1 MMKRM
6 LALLLCTSLALSL
19 LPGCTA
25 ASAARELT
33 AQEVYAANYDGS
45 PELAEQV
52 DAALSAFGL
61 ELLRNT
67 RAAQEGSVLLSPLS
81 VALALSMAANG
92 AEGETMAQFQE
103 TMGGVSLEALN
114 AACQSL
120 LSDYRQLGGSTRA
133 SIANSLW
140 VDPEGQISEEFT
152 GRCMGIYGA
161 EVFQGEL
168 SSSGIV
174 HDVNRWVSKQTKGL
188 IPELVQQPF
197 PEDTAALL
205 VNALYLNNTWEL
217 EFDPHSTHPR
227 KFTHSGGQVEQM
239 DFLHHSFTDLLYL
252 QGEGAQGVVLP
263 YDDGRLAF
271 VAILPD
277 SPDLRGWLDSLDGNV
292 LSQLVQGAEE
302 QRFFRLAFPK
312 FEAEWSGSLQEVL
325 KDMGLEDAFT
335 PGQADFSRMGDHPN
349 GYYLSEV
356 IHAAKLQVNEK
367 GTEAAAATLVAA
379 NDGAAP
385 PPAEGIKL
393 LLDRPFLYGIFD
405 RQNGIPLFLG
415 TFE

>member
-1 MMKRM
+1 MKR
-6 LALLLCTSLALSL
+6 ALSL
-19 LPGCTA
+19 LLVSALSLSLLAGC
-25 ASAARELT
+25 SAAEQLSAEPISLT
-33 AQEVYAANYDGS
+33 AQELSAHGPDTQNACD
-45 PELAEQV
+45 
-52 DAALSAFGL
+52 ALSAFGL

-67 RAAQEGSVLLSPLS
+67 KQAGESTLLSPLS
-81 VALALSMAANG
+81 VILALSMAANG

-103 TMGGVSLEALN
+103 TTGGVSLEALN

-140 VDPEGQISEEFT
+140 VDPEGQISGEFT

-174 HDVNRWVSKQTKGL
+174 NDVNRWVSKQTKGL

-205 VNALYLNNTWEL
+205 VNALYLRNTWEL
-217 EFDPHSTHPR
+217 EFDPISTYPR
-227 KFTHSGGQVEQM
+227 KFTHSSGQVEQM
-239 DFLHHSFTDLLYL
+239 DFLHHSTDLLYL

-271 VAILPD
+271 AAILPD
-277 SPDLRGWLDSLDGNV
+277 SPDLGGWLDSLNGNA
-292 LSQLVQGAEE
+292 LSQLVQGADE
-302 QRFFRLAFPK
+302 QRFLHLAFPK
-312 FEAEWSGSLQEVL
+312 FEAEWSGSLQEIL

-379 NDGAAP
+379 GAGAP
-385 PPAEGIKL
+385 PPAEGIEL

>member
-1 MMKRM
+1 MKR
-6 LALLLCTSLALSL
+6 ALSL
-19 LPGCTA
+19 LLVSALSLSLLAGC
-25 ASAARELT
+25 SAAEQLSAEPISLT
-33 AQEVYAANYDGS
+33 AQELSAHGPDTQNACD
-45 PELAEQV
+45 
-52 DAALSAFGL
+52 ALSAFGL

-67 RAAQEGSVLLSPLS
+67 KQAGESTLLSPLS
-81 VALALSMAANG
+81 VILALSMATNG

-140 VDPEGQISEEFT
+140 VDPEGQIFGEFT

-174 HDVNRWVSKQTKGL
+174 NDVNRWVSKQTKGL

-205 VNALYLNNTWEL
+205 VNALYLRNTWEL
-217 EFDPHSTHPR
+217 EFDPISTYPR
-227 KFTHSGGQVEQM
+227 KFTHSSGQVEQM
-239 DFLHHSFTDLLYL
+239 DFLHHSTDLLYL

-271 VAILPD
+271 AAILPD
-277 SPDLRGWLDSLDGNV
+277 SPDLGGWLDSLNGNA
-292 LSQLVQGAEE
+292 LSQLVQGADE
-302 QRFFRLAFPK
+302 QRFLHLAFPK
-312 FEAEWSGSLQEVL
+312 FEAEWSGSLQEIL

-379 NDGAAP
+379 GDGAAP

>member
-1 MMKRM
+1 MKR
-6 LALLLCTSLALSL
+6 ALSL
-19 LPGCTA
+19 LLVSALSLSLLAGC
-25 ASAARELT
+25 SAAEQLSAEPISLT
-33 AQEVYAANYDGS
+33 AQE
-45 PELAEQV
+45 
-52 DAALSAFGL
+52 LSAHGPDTQNACDVLSTFGL

-67 RAAQEGSVLLSPLS
+67 KQACESTLLSPLS
-81 VALALSMAANG
+81 VILALSMAANG

-114 AACQSL
+114 AACQFL

-174 HDVNRWVSKQTKGL
+174 NDVNRWVSKQTKGL

-217 EFDPHSTHPR
+217 EFDPISTYPR
-227 KFTHSGGQVEQM
+227 KFTHSSGQVEPM
-239 DFLHHSFTDLLYL
+239 YFLHHSFTDLLYL

-271 VAILPD
+271 AAILPD
-277 SPDLRGWLDSLDGNV
+277 SPDLGGWLDSLNGNA
-292 LSQLVQGAEE
+292 LSQLVQGADE
-302 QRFFRLAFPK
+302 QRFLYLAFPK
-312 FEAEWSGSLQEVL
+312 FEAEWSGSLQEIL

-356 IHAAKLQVNEK
+356 LHAAKLQVNEK

-379 NDGAAP
+379 GSGAP
-385 PPAEGIKL
+385 PPAEGIEL

>member
-1 MMKRM
+1 MKR
-6 LALLLCTSLALSL
+6 ALSL
-19 LPGCTA
+19 LLAGALSLSLLAGC
-25 ASAARELT
+25 SAAEQLSAEPISLT
-33 AQEVYAANYDGS
+33 AQELSAHDLDTKAAYD
-45 PELAEQV
+45 
-52 DAALSAFGL
+52 ALSAFGL
-61 ELLRNT
+61 KLLQST
-67 RAAQEGSVLLSPLS
+67 EQTGESTLLSPLS
-81 VALALSMAANG
+81 VTLALSMAANG
-92 AEGETMAQFQE
+92 AEGETLAQFQE
-103 TMGGVSLEALN
+103 ALGGVSLEALN
-114 AACQSL
+114 AACQS
-120 LSDYRQLGGSTRA
+120 RA

-140 VDPEGQISEEFT
+140 VDPEGQISETFI
-152 GRCMGIYGA
+152 GRCIGSYGA

-205 VNALYLNNTWEL
+205 INALYLNNTWEL

-312 FEAEWSGSLQEVL
+312 FEAEWSGSLQEML
-325 KDMGLEDAFT
+325 TDMGLEAAFT
-335 PGQADFSRMGDHPN
+335 PGLADFSRMGDRSN

-356 IHAAKLQVNEK
+356 LHAAKLQVNEK
-367 GTEAAAATLVAA
+367 GTEAAAATLL
-379 NDGAAP
+379 GAGSGAP
-385 PPAEGIKL
+385 PPDEGIEL

-405 RQNGIPLFLG
+405 RQNGLPLFLG

>member
-1 MMKRM
+1 MKR
-6 LALLLCTSLALSL
+6 ALSL
-19 LPGCTA
+19 LLVSALSLSLLAGC
-25 ASAARELT
+25 SAAEQLSAEPISLT
-33 AQEVYAANYDGS
+33 AQELSAHGPDTQNACD
-45 PELAEQV
+45 
-52 DAALSAFGL
+52 ALSAFGL

-67 RAAQEGSVLLSPLS
+67 KQAGESTLLSPLS
-81 VALALSMAANG
+81 VILALSMAANG

-120 LSDYRQLGGSTRA
+120 LSDYRQLGSSTRA

-174 HDVNRWVSKQTKGL
+174 NEVNRWVSKQTKGL

-217 EFDPHSTHPR
+217 EFDPISTYPR

-239 DFLHHSFTDLLYL
+239 DFLHHSTDLLYL
-252 QGEGAQGVVLP
+252 QGEDAQGVVLP

-271 VAILPD
+271 AAILPN
-277 SPDLRGWLDSLDGNV
+277 SPDLGGWLDSLNGNA
-292 LSQLVQGAEE
+292 LSQLVQGADE
-302 QRFFRLAFPK
+302 QRFLHLAFPK
-312 FEAEWSGSLQEVL
+312 FEAEWSGSLQEIL

-379 NDGAAP
+379 GDGAP
-385 PPAEGIKL
+385 PPAEGIEL

>member
-1 MMKRM
+1 MKR
-6 LALLLCTSLALSL
+6 ALSL
-19 LPGCTA
+19 LLAGALSLSLLAGC
-25 ASAARELT
+25 SAAEQLSAEPISLT
-33 AQEVYAANYDGS
+33 AQELSAHDLDTKAAYD
-45 PELAEQV
+45 
-52 DAALSAFGL
+52 ALSAFGL
-61 ELLRNT
+61 KLLQST
-67 RAAQEGSVLLSPLS
+67 EQTGESTLLSPLS
-81 VALALSMAANG
+81 VTLALSMAANG
-92 AEGETMAQFQE
+92 AEGETLAQFQE
-103 TMGGVSLEALN
+103 ALGGVSLEALN

-140 VDPEGQISEEFT
+140 VDPEGQISETFI
-152 GRCMGIYGA
+152 GRCIGSYGA

-205 VNALYLNNTWEL
+205 INALYLNNTWEL

-312 FEAEWSGSLQEVL
+312 FEAEWSGSLQEML
-325 KDMGLEDAFT
+325 TDMGLEDAFT

-356 IHAAKLQVNEK
+356 LHAAKLQVNEK
-367 GTEAAAATLVAA
+367 GTEAAAATLL
-379 NDGAAP
+379 GAGSGAP
-385 PPAEGIKL
+385 PPDEGIEL

-405 RQNGIPLFLG
+405 RQNGLPLFLG

>member
-1 MMKRM
+1 MKR
-6 LALLLCTSLALSL
+6 ALSL
-19 LPGCTA
+19 LLVSALSLSLLAGC
-25 ASAARELT
+25 SAAEQLSAEPISLT
-33 AQEVYAANYDGS
+33 AQELSAHGPDTQNACD
-45 PELAEQV
+45 
-52 DAALSAFGL
+52 ALSAFGL

-67 RAAQEGSVLLSPLS
+67 KQAGESTLLSPLS
-81 VALALSMAANG
+81 VILALSMAANG

-174 HDVNRWVSKQTKGL
+174 NDVNRWVSKQTKGL

-205 VNALYLNNTWEL
+205 VNALYLHNTWEL
-217 EFDPHSTHPR
+217 EFDPISTYPR

-239 DFLHHSFTDLLYL
+239 DFLHHSTDLLYL

-271 VAILPD
+271 AAILPD
-277 SPDLRGWLDSLDGNV
+277 SPDLGGWLDSLNGNA
-292 LSQLVQGAEE
+292 LSQLVQGADE
-302 QRFFRLAFPK
+302 QRFLHLAFPK
-312 FEAEWSGSLQEVL
+312 FEAEWSGSLQEIL

-379 NDGAAP
+379 GDGAAP

>member
-1 MMKRM
+1 MKR
-6 LALLLCTSLALSL
+6 ALSL
-19 LPGCTA
+19 LLVSALSLSLLAGC
-25 ASAARELT
+25 SAAEQLSAEPISLT
-33 AQEVYAANYDGS
+33 AQELSAHGPDTQNACD
-45 PELAEQV
+45 
-52 DAALSAFGL
+52 ALSAFGL

-67 RAAQEGSVLLSPLS
+67 KQAGESTLLSPLS
-81 VALALSMAANG
+81 VILALSMATNG

-140 VDPEGQISEEFT
+140 VDPEGQIFGEFT

-174 HDVNRWVSKQTKGL
+174 NDVNRWVSKQTKGL

-205 VNALYLNNTWEL
+205 VNALYLRNTWEL
-217 EFDPHSTHPR
+217 EFDPISTYPR
-227 KFTHSGGQVEQM
+227 KFTHSSGQVEQM
-239 DFLHHSFTDLLYL
+239 DFLHHSTDLLYL

-271 VAILPD
+271 AAILPD
-277 SPDLRGWLDSLDGNV
+277 SPDLGGWPDSLNGNA
-292 LSQLVQGAEE
+292 LSQLVQGADE
-302 QRFFRLAFPK
+302 QRFLHLAFPK
-312 FEAEWSGSLQEVL
+312 FEAEWSGSLQEIL

-379 NDGAAP
+379 GDGAAP

>member
-1 MMKRM
+1 MKR
-6 LALLLCTSLALSL
+6 ALSL
-19 LPGCTA
+19 LL
-25 ASAARELT
+25 ASALSLSLLAGCSAAEQLSAEPISLT
-33 AQEVYAANYDGS
+33 AQELSAHDLDTEAAYD
-45 PELAEQV
+45 
-52 DAALSAFGL
+52 ALSSFGL
-61 ELLRNT
+61 ELLQST
-67 RAAQEGSVLLSPLS
+67 EQAGESTLLSPLS
-81 VALALSMAANG
+81 VILALSMAANG
-92 AEGETMAQFQE
+92 AEGETLAQFQE
-103 TMGGVSLEALN
+103 TMGGISLEALN

-133 SIANSLW
+133 NIANSLW
-140 VDPEGQISEEFT
+140 LDPEGQISEEFT

-168 SSSGIV
+168 SSPAV
-174 HDVNRWVSKQTKGL
+174 VNDVNHWVSKQTEGL
-188 IPELVQQPF
+188 IPKLVQQPF
-197 PEDTAALL
+197 PQDTAALL
-205 VNALYLNNTWEL
+205 VNALYLNNTWAL
-217 EFDPHSTHPR
+217 KFDPNSTYPR
-227 KFTHSGGQVEQM
+227 EFTHSGGQVERM

-271 VAILPD
+271 AAILPD
-277 SPDLRGWLDSLDGNV
+277 SPDLGGWLDTLEGNA

-302 QRFFRLAFPK
+302 QRFLHLAFPK
-312 FEAEWSGSLQEVL
+312 FEAEWSGSLQDIL
-325 KDMGLEDAFT
+325 TDMGLEDAFT

-356 IHAAKLQVNEK
+356 LHAAKLQVNEK

-379 NDGAAP
+379 GAGAP
-385 PPAEGIKL
+385 PPAEGIEL

>member
-1 MMKRM
+1 MKR
-6 LALLLCTSLALSL
+6 ALSL
-19 LPGCTA
+19 LLVSALSLSLLAGC
-25 ASAARELT
+25 SAAEQLSAEPISLT
-33 AQEVYAANYDGS
+33 AQELSAHGPDTQNACD
-45 PELAEQV
+45 
-52 DAALSAFGL
+52 ALSAFGL

-67 RAAQEGSVLLSPLS
+67 KQAGESTLLSPLS
-81 VALALSMAANG
+81 VILALSMATNG

-140 VDPEGQISEEFT
+140 VDPEGQISGEFT

-174 HDVNRWVSKQTKGL
+174 NDVNRWVSKQTKGL

-205 VNALYLNNTWEL
+205 VNALYLRNTWEL
-217 EFDPHSTHPR
+217 EFDPISTYPR
-227 KFTHSGGQVEQM
+227 KFTHSSGQVEQM
-239 DFLHHSFTDLLYL
+239 DFLHHSTDLLYL

-271 VAILPD
+271 AAILPD
-277 SPDLRGWLDSLDGNV
+277 SPDLGGWPDSLNGNA
-292 LSQLVQGAEE
+292 LSQLVQGADE
-302 QRFFRLAFPK
+302 QRFLHLAFPK
-312 FEAEWSGSLQEVL
+312 FEAEWSGSLQEIL

-379 NDGAAP
+379 GDGAAP

>member
-1 MMKRM
+1 MKR
-6 LALLLCTSLALSL
+6 ALSL
-19 LPGCTA
+19 LLVSALSLSLLAGC
-25 ASAARELT
+25 SAAEQLSAEPISLT
-33 AQEVYAANYDGS
+33 AQELSAHGPDTQNACD
-45 PELAEQV
+45 
-52 DAALSAFGL
+52 ALSAFGL

-67 RAAQEGSVLLSPLS
+67 KQAGESTLLSPLS
-81 VALALSMAANG
+81 VILALSMAANG
-92 AEGETMAQFQE
+92 AEGETMVQFQE

-140 VDPEGQISEEFT
+140 VDPEGQISGEFT

-174 HDVNRWVSKQTKGL
+174 NDVNRWVSKQTKGL

-205 VNALYLNNTWEL
+205 VNALYLRNTWEL
-217 EFDPHSTHPR
+217 EFDPISTYPR
-227 KFTHSGGQVEQM
+227 KFTHSSGQVEQM
-239 DFLHHSFTDLLYL
+239 DFLHHSTDLLYL

-271 VAILPD
+271 AAILPD
-277 SPDLRGWLDSLDGNV
+277 SPDLGGWLDSLNGNA
-292 LSQLVQGAEE
+292 LSQLVQGADE
-302 QRFFRLAFPK
+302 QRFLHLAFPK
-312 FEAEWSGSLQEVL
+312 FEAEWSGSLQEIL

-367 GTEAAAATLVAA
+367 GTEAAAATLVATG
-379 NDGAAP
+379 DGAAP

>member
-1 MMKRM
+1 MKR
-6 LALLLCTSLALSL
+6 ALSL
-19 LPGCTA
+19 LLAGALSLSLLAGC
-25 ASAARELT
+25 SAAEQLSAEPISLT
-33 AQEVYAANYDGS
+33 AQELSAHDLDTKAAYD
-45 PELAEQV
+45 
-52 DAALSAFGL
+52 ALSAFGL
-61 ELLRNT
+61 KLLQST
-67 RAAQEGSVLLSPLS
+67 EQTGESTLLSPLS
-81 VALALSMAANG
+81 VTLALSMAANG
-92 AEGETMAQFQE
+92 AEGETLAQFQE
-103 TMGGVSLEALN
+103 ALGGVSLEALN

-140 VDPEGQISEEFT
+140 VDPEGQISETFI
-152 GRCMGIYGA
+152 GRCIGSYGA

-205 VNALYLNNTWEL
+205 INALYLNNTWEL

-263 YDDGRLAF
+263 YDDGQLAF

-312 FEAEWSGSLQEVL
+312 FEAEWSGSLQEML
-325 KDMGLEDAFT
+325 TDMGLEAAFT
-335 PGQADFSRMGDHPN
+335 PGLADFSRMGDRSN

-356 IHAAKLQVNEK
+356 LHAAKLQVNEK
-367 GTEAAAATLVAA
+367 GTEAAAATLL
-379 NDGAAP
+379 GAGSGAP
-385 PPAEGIKL
+385 PPDEGIEL

-405 RQNGIPLFLG
+405 RQNGLPLFLG

>member
-1 MMKRM
+1 MKR
-6 LALLLCTSLALSL
+6 ALSL
-19 LPGCTA
+19 LLISALSLSLLAGC
-25 ASAARELT
+25 SAAEQLSAEPISLT
-33 AQEVYAANYDGS
+33 AQELSAHGPDTQNACD
-45 PELAEQV
+45 
-52 DAALSAFGL
+52 ALSAFGL

-67 RAAQEGSVLLSPLS
+67 KQAGESTLLSPLS
-81 VALALSMAANG
+81 VILALSMATNG

-140 VDPEGQISEEFT
+140 VDPEGQISGEFT

-174 HDVNRWVSKQTKGL
+174 NDVNRWVSKQTKGL

-205 VNALYLNNTWEL
+205 VNALYLRNTWEL
-217 EFDPHSTHPR
+217 EFDPISTYPR
-227 KFTHSGGQVEQM
+227 KFTHSSGQVEQM
-239 DFLHHSFTDLLYL
+239 DFLHHSTDLLYL

-271 VAILPD
+271 AAILPD
-277 SPDLRGWLDSLDGNV
+277 SPDLGGWPDSLNGNA
-292 LSQLVQGAEE
+292 LSQLVQGADE
-302 QRFFRLAFPK
+302 QRFLHLAFPK
-312 FEAEWSGSLQEVL
+312 FEAEWSGSLQEIL

-379 NDGAAP
+379 GDGAAP

>member
-1 MMKRM
+1 MKR
-6 LALLLCTSLALSL
+6 ALSL
-19 LPGCTA
+19 LLVSALSLSLLAGC
-25 ASAARELT
+25 SAAEQLSAEPISLT
-33 AQEVYAANYDGS
+33 AQELSAHGPDTQNACD
-45 PELAEQV
+45 
-52 DAALSAFGL
+52 ALSAFGL

-67 RAAQEGSVLLSPLS
+67 KQAGESTLLSPLS
-81 VALALSMAANG
+81 VILALSMATNG

-140 VDPEGQISEEFT
+140 VDPEGQISGEFT

-174 HDVNRWVSKQTKGL
+174 NDVNRWVSKQTKGL

-205 VNALYLNNTWEL
+205 VNALYLRNTWEL
-217 EFDPHSTHPR
+217 EFDPISTYPR
-227 KFTHSGGQVEQM
+227 KFTHSSGQVEQM
-239 DFLHHSFTDLLYL
+239 DFLHHSTDLLYL

-271 VAILPD
+271 AAILPD
-277 SPDLRGWLDSLDGNV
+277 SPDLGGWPDSLNGNA
-292 LSQLVQGAEE
+292 LSQLVQGADE
-302 QRFFRLAFPK
+302 QRFLHLAFPK
-312 FEAEWSGSLQEVL
+312 FEAEWSGSLQEIL

-379 NDGAAP
+379 GDGAAP

-393 LLDRPFLYGIFD
+393 LLDRPFPYGIFD

>member
-1 MMKRM
+1 MKR
-6 LALLLCTSLALSL
+6 ALSL
-19 LPGCTA
+19 LLVSALSLSLLAGC
-25 ASAARELT
+25 SAAEQLSAEPISLT
-33 AQEVYAANYDGS
+33 AQELSAHGPDTQNACD
-45 PELAEQV
+45 
-52 DAALSAFGL
+52 ALSAFGL

-67 RAAQEGSVLLSPLS
+67 KQAGESTLLSPLS
-81 VALALSMAANG
+81 VILALSMAANG
-92 AEGETMAQFQE
+92 AEGETMVQFQE

-140 VDPEGQISEEFT
+140 VDPEGQISGEFT

-174 HDVNRWVSKQTKGL
+174 NDVNRWVSKQTKGL

-205 VNALYLNNTWEL
+205 VNALYLRNTWEL
-217 EFDPHSTHPR
+217 EFDPISTYPR
-227 KFTHSGGQVEQM
+227 KFTHSSGQVEQM
-239 DFLHHSFTDLLYL
+239 DFLHHSTDLLYL

-271 VAILPD
+271 AAILPD
-277 SPDLRGWLDSLDGNV
+277 SPDLGGWPDSLNGNA
-292 LSQLVQGAEE
+292 LSQLVQGADE
-302 QRFFRLAFPK
+302 QRFLHLAFPK
-312 FEAEWSGSLQEVL
+312 FEAEWSGSLQEIL

-379 NDGAAP
+379 GDGAAP

>member
-1 MMKRM
+1 MKR
-6 LALLLCTSLALSL
+6 ALSL
-19 LPGCTA
+19 LLVSALSLSLLAGC
-25 ASAARELT
+25 SAAEQLSAEPISLT
-33 AQEVYAANYDGS
+33 AQELSAHGPDTQNACD
-45 PELAEQV
+45 
-52 DAALSAFGL
+52 ALSAFGL

-67 RAAQEGSVLLSPLS
+67 KQAGESTLLSPLS
-81 VALALSMAANG
+81 VILALSMAANG

-103 TMGGVSLEALN
+103 TTGGVSLEALN

-140 VDPEGQISEEFT
+140 VDPEGQISGEFT

-174 HDVNRWVSKQTKGL
+174 NDVNRWVSKQTKGL

-205 VNALYLNNTWEL
+205 VNALYLRNTWEL
-217 EFDPHSTHPR
+217 EFDPISTYPR
-227 KFTHSGGQVEQM
+227 KFTHSSGQVEQM
-239 DFLHHSFTDLLYL
+239 DFLHHSTDLLYL

-271 VAILPD
+271 AAILPD
-277 SPDLRGWLDSLDGNV
+277 SPDLGGWLDSLNGNA
-292 LSQLVQGAEE
+292 LSQLVQGADE
-302 QRFFRLAFPK
+302 QRFLHLAFPK
-312 FEAEWSGSLQEVL
+312 FEAEWSGSLQEIL

-379 NDGAAP
+379 GDGAAP
-385 PPAEGIKL
+385 PPAEGIK

>member
-1 MMKRM
+1 MKR
-6 LALLLCTSLALSL
+6 ALSL
-19 LPGCTA
+19 LLVSALSFSLLAGC
-25 ASAARELT
+25 SAAEQLSAEPISLT
-33 AQEVYAANYDGS
+33 AQELSAHGPDTQNACD
-45 PELAEQV
+45 
-52 DAALSAFGL
+52 ALSAFGL

-67 RAAQEGSVLLSPLS
+67 KQAGESTLLSPLS
-81 VALALSMAANG
+81 VILALSMAANG
-92 AEGETMAQFQE
+92 AEGETLAQFQE
-103 TMGGVSLEALN
+103 TLGGVSLESLN

-133 SIANSLW
+133 NIANSLW
-140 VDPEGQISEEFT
+140 LAPEGQISEEFT

-168 SSSGIV
+168 SSPAV
-174 HDVNRWVSKQTKGL
+174 VNDVNHWVSKQTEGL
-188 IPELVQQPF
+188 IPKLVQQPF
-197 PEDTAALL
+197 PQDTAALL
-205 VNALYLNNTWEL
+205 VNALYLNNTWAL
-217 EFDPHSTHPR
+217 KFDPNSTYPR
-227 KFTHSGGQVEQM
+227 EFTHSGGQVERM

-312 FEAEWSGSLQEVL
+312 FEAEWSGSLQDIL
-325 KDMGLEDAFT
+325 TDMGLEDAFT

-356 IHAAKLQVNEK
+356 LHAAKLQVNEK
-367 GTEAAAATLVAA
+367 GTEAAAATLVAP
-379 NDGAAP
+379 GSGAP
-385 PPAEGIKL
+385 PPEQGVEL

>member
-1 MMKRM
+1 MKR
-6 LALLLCTSLALSL
+6 ALSL
-19 LPGCTA
+19 LLAGALSLSLLAGC
-25 ASAARELT
+25 SAAEQLSAEPISLT
-33 AQEVYAANYDGS
+33 AQELSAHDLDTKAAYD
-45 PELAEQV
+45 
-52 DAALSAFGL
+52 ALSAFGL
-61 ELLRNT
+61 KLLQST
-67 RAAQEGSVLLSPLS
+67 EQTGESTLLSPLS
-81 VALALSMAANG
+81 VTLALSMAANG
-92 AEGETMAQFQE
+92 AEGETLAQFQE
-103 TMGGVSLEALN
+103 ALGGVSLEALN

-140 VDPEGQISEEFT
+140 VDPEGQISETFI
-152 GRCMGIYGA
+152 GRCIGSYGA

-205 VNALYLNNTWEL
+205 INALYLNNTWEL

-312 FEAEWSGSLQEVL
+312 FEAEWSGSLQEIL

-367 GTEAAAATLVAA
+367 GTEAAAATLL
-379 NDGAAP
+379 GAGSGAP
-385 PPAEGIKL
+385 PPDEGIEL

-405 RQNGIPLFLG
+405 RQNGLPLFLG

>member
-1 MMKRM
+1 MKR
-6 LALLLCTSLALSL
+6 ALSL
-19 LPGCTA
+19 LLVSALSLSLLAGC
-25 ASAARELT
+25 SAAEQLSAEPISLT
-33 AQEVYAANYDGS
+33 AQELSAHGPDTQNACD
-45 PELAEQV
+45 
-52 DAALSAFGL
+52 ALSAFGL

-67 RAAQEGSVLLSPLS
+67 KQAGESTLLSPLS
-81 VALALSMAANG
+81 VILALSMAANG

-103 TMGGVSLEALN
+103 MTGGVSLEALN

-140 VDPEGQISEEFT
+140 VDPEGQISGEFT

-174 HDVNRWVSKQTKGL
+174 NDVNRWVSKQTKGL

-205 VNALYLNNTWEL
+205 VNALYLRNTWEL
-217 EFDPHSTHPR
+217 EFDPISTYPR
-227 KFTHSGGQVEQM
+227 KFTHSSGQVEQM
-239 DFLHHSFTDLLYL
+239 DFLHHSTDLLYL

-271 VAILPD
+271 AAILPD
-277 SPDLRGWLDSLDGNV
+277 SPDLGGWLDSLNGNA
-292 LSQLVQGAEE
+292 LSQLVQGADE
-302 QRFFRLAFPK
+302 QRFLHLAFPK
-312 FEAEWSGSLQEVL
+312 FEAEWSGSLQEIL

-379 NDGAAP
+379 GDGAAP

>member
-1 MMKRM
+1 MKR
-6 LALLLCTSLALSL
+6 ALSL
-19 LPGCTA
+19 LLVSALSLSLLAGC
-25 ASAARELT
+25 SAAEQLSAEPISLT
-33 AQEVYAANYDGS
+33 AQELSAHGPDTQNACD
-45 PELAEQV
+45 
-52 DAALSAFGL
+52 ALSAFGL

-67 RAAQEGSVLLSPLS
+67 KQAGESTLLSPLS
-81 VALALSMAANG
+81 VILALSMATNG

-140 VDPEGQISEEFT
+140 VDPEGQIFGEFT

-174 HDVNRWVSKQTKGL
+174 NDVNRWVSKQTKGL

-205 VNALYLNNTWEL
+205 VNALYLRNTWEL
-217 EFDPHSTHPR
+217 EFDPISTYPR
-227 KFTHSGGQVEQM
+227 KFTHSSGQVEQM
-239 DFLHHSFTDLLYL
+239 DFLHHSTDLLYL

-271 VAILPD
+271 AAILPD
-277 SPDLRGWLDSLDGNV
+277 SPDLGGWLDSLNGNA
-292 LSQLVQGAEE
+292 LSQLVQGADE
-302 QRFFRLAFPK
+302 QRFLYLAFPK
-312 FEAEWSGSLQEVL
+312 FEAEWSGSLQEIL

-356 IHAAKLQVNEK
+356 LHAAKLQVNEK

-379 NDGAAP
+379 GDGAAP

>member
-1 MMKRM
+1 MKR
-6 LALLLCTSLALSL
+6 ALSL
-19 LPGCTA
+19 LLVSALSLSLLAGC
-25 ASAARELT
+25 SAAEQLSAEPISLT
-33 AQEVYAANYDGS
+33 AQELSAHGPDTQNACD
-45 PELAEQV
+45 
-52 DAALSAFGL
+52 ALSAFGL

-67 RAAQEGSVLLSPLS
+67 KQAGESTLLSPLS
-81 VALALSMAANG
+81 VILALSMAANG

-120 LSDYRQLGGSTRA
+120 LSDYRQLGSSTRA

-174 HDVNRWVSKQTKGL
+174 NEVNRWVSKQTKGL

-217 EFDPHSTHPR
+217 EFDPISTYPR

-239 DFLHHSFTDLLYL
+239 DFLHHSTDLLYL
-252 QGEGAQGVVLP
+252 QGEDAQGVVLP

-271 VAILPD
+271 AAILPD
-277 SPDLRGWLDSLDGNV
+277 SPDLGGWLDSLNGNA
-292 LSQLVQGAEE
+292 LSQLVQGADE
-302 QRFFRLAFPK
+302 QRFLHLAFPK
-312 FEAEWSGSLQEVL
+312 FEAEWSGSLQDIL
-325 KDMGLEDAFT
+325 KDMGLEAAFT

-379 NDGAAP
+379 GDGAP
-385 PPAEGIKL
+385 PPAEGIEL

>member
-1 MMKRM
+1 MKR
-6 LALLLCTSLALSL
+6 ALSL
-19 LPGCTA
+19 LLVSALSLSLLAGC
-25 ASAARELT
+25 SAAEQLSAEPISLT
-33 AQEVYAANYDGS
+33 AQELSAHGPDTQNACD
-45 PELAEQV
+45 
-52 DAALSAFGL
+52 ALSAFGL

-67 RAAQEGSVLLSPLS
+67 KQAGESTLLSPLS
-81 VALALSMAANG
+81 VILALSMAANG

-140 VDPEGQISEEFT
+140 VDPEGQISGEFT

-174 HDVNRWVSKQTKGL
+174 NDVNRWVSKQTKGL

-205 VNALYLNNTWEL
+205 VNALYLRNTWEL
-217 EFDPHSTHPR
+217 EFDPISTYPR
-227 KFTHSGGQVEQM
+227 KFTHSSGQVEQM
-239 DFLHHSFTDLLYL
+239 DFLHHSTDLLYL

-271 VAILPD
+271 AAILPD
-277 SPDLRGWLDSLDGNV
+277 SPDLGGWPDSLNGNA
-292 LSQLVQGAEE
+292 LSQLVQGADE
-302 QRFFRLAFPK
+302 QRFLHLAFPK
-312 FEAEWSGSLQEVL
+312 FEAEWSGSLQEIL

-379 NDGAAP
+379 GDGAAP

>member
-1 MMKRM
+1 MKR
-6 LALLLCTSLALSL
+6 ALSL
-19 LPGCTA
+19 LLVSALSLSLLAGC
-25 ASAARELT
+25 SAAEQLSAEPISLT
-33 AQEVYAANYDGS
+33 AQELSAHGPDTQNACD
-45 PELAEQV
+45 
-52 DAALSAFGL
+52 ALSAFGL

-67 RAAQEGSVLLSPLS
+67 KQAGESTLLSPLS
-81 VALALSMAANG
+81 VILALSMATNG

-140 VDPEGQISEEFT
+140 VDPEGQIFGEFT

-174 HDVNRWVSKQTKGL
+174 NDVNRWVSKQTKGL

-205 VNALYLNNTWEL
+205 VNALYLRNTWEL
-217 EFDPHSTHPR
+217 EFDPISTYPR
-227 KFTHSGGQVEQM
+227 KFTHSSGQVEQM
-239 DFLHHSFTDLLYL
+239 DFLHHSTDLLYL

-271 VAILPD
+271 AAILPD
-277 SPDLRGWLDSLDGNV
+277 SPDLGGWLDSLNGNA
-292 LSQLVQGAEE
+292 LSQLVQGADE
-302 QRFFRLAFPK
+302 QRFLHLAFPK
-312 FEAEWSGSLQEVL
+312 FEAEWSGSLQEIL

-367 GTEAAAATLVAA
+367 GTEAAAATLVATG
-379 NDGAAP
+379 DGAAP

>member
-1 MMKRM
+1 MKR
-6 LALLLCTSLALSL
+6 ALSL
-19 LPGCTA
+19 LLAGTLSLSLLAGC
-25 ASAARELT
+25 SAGPATEQLSTEPISLT
-33 AQEVYAANYDGS
+33 AQELSTHGPDTQNACD
-45 PELAEQV
+45 
-52 DAALSAFGL
+52 ALSAFGL
-61 ELLRNT
+61 KLLQST
-67 RAAQEGSVLLSPLS
+67 EQTGESTLLSPLS
-81 VALALSMAANG
+81 VTLALSMAANG
-92 AEGETMAQFQE
+92 AEGETLAQFQE
-103 TMGGVSLEALN
+103 ALGGVSLEALN

-140 VDPEGQISEEFT
+140 VDPERQISETFI
-152 GRCMGIYGA
+152 GRCIGSYGA

-205 VNALYLNNTWEL
+205 INALYLNNTWDL
-217 EFDPHSTHPR
+217 EFDPISTHPR

-312 FEAEWSGSLQEVL
+312 FEAEWSGSLQEML
-325 KDMGLEDAFT
+325 TDMGLEAAFT
-335 PGQADFSRMGDHPN
+335 PGLADFSRMGDRSN

-356 IHAAKLQVNEK
+356 LHAAKLQVNEK
-367 GTEAAAATLVAA
+367 GTEAAAATLL
-379 NDGAAP
+379 GAGSGAP
-385 PPAEGIKL
+385 PPDEGIEL

-405 RQNGIPLFLG
+405 RQNGLPLFLG

>member
-1 MMKRM
+1 
-6 LALLLCTSLALSL
+6 
-19 LPGCTA
+19 
-25 ASAARELT
+25 
-33 AQEVYAANYDGS
+33 
-45 PELAEQV
+45 
-52 DAALSAFGL
+52 
-61 ELLRNT
+61 
-67 RAAQEGSVLLSPLS
+67 
-81 VALALSMAANG
+81 
-92 AEGETMAQFQE
+92 
-103 TMGGVSLEALN
+103 MGGVSLEALN

-174 HDVNRWVSKQTKGL
+174 HDVNRWVSKQTKGV

-205 VNALYLNNTWEL
+205 VNALYLNNTWDL
-217 EFDPHSTHPR
+217 EFDPISTHPR

-271 VAILPD
+271 AAILPD

-302 QRFFRLAFPK
+302 QWFLQLALPK
-312 FEAEWSGSLQEVL
+312 FEAEWSGSLQEIL
-325 KDMGLEDAFT
+325 TDMGLKDAFT

-356 IHAAKLQVNEK
+356 LHAAKLQVNEK

-379 NDGAAP
+379 GDGAP
-385 PPAEGIKL
+385 PPAEGIEL

-405 RQNGIPLFLG
+405 RQNGLPLFLG